1 MCADLTFRHLEDAA
15 VRLSERGRKRGTH
28 STLCKCPAPFYT
40 RPTDQR
46 NLPGELGHAL
56 RNLVKK
62 DKVTGQF
69 VFRRRVSRDP
79 YFVFL
84 RAAVGRERGFRPER
98 RNLIDA
104 LFVVLVDTADLA
116 TGIVTVNLSRL
127 ARRLSPHDAD
137 GNCIPETEVTLT
149 RVSRL
154 IEELI
159 RYGVLEVPAG
169 EKFDRANL
177 KYFPKHVIISDAG
190 WRLTGINLDK
200 LRQQQQERLT
210 AEADGLLAPNEEI
223 SVRAA
228 RKRWYERC
236 RHATLLRRR
245 TEALQSKR
253 AKQLKAMDLDD
264 QKYLVANRLIHELP
278 EDYIRSMSEKD
289 FDKMVW
295 NELYQLKLMEAP
307 PDTEPRH

>member
-1 MCADLTFRHLEDAA
+1 MCAELTFNDLEQAA
-15 VRLSERGRKRGTH
+15 IRYAERGRKRGDH
-28 STLCKCPAPFYT
+28 STACKCPAPFYN
-40 RPTDQR
+40 RPDGQR

-62 DKVTGQF
+62 DTATGQF
-69 VFRRRVSRDP
+69 VFRRRISRDP

-98 RNLIDA
+98 KNLIDA

-127 ARRLSPHDAD
+127 AKRLSPHDAD

-154 IEELI
+154 IDELI
-159 RYGVLEVPAG
+159 RYGVLEVPEG
-169 EKFDRANL
+169 EKFDRANR

-210 AEADGLLAPNEEI
+210 AEAEGLLAPNEEI

-245 TEALQSKR
+245 TETLQSRQAKR
-253 AKQLKAMDLDD
+253 LKAMDLDD
-264 QKYLVANRLIHELP
+264 QKYQVANRLIHELP
-278 EDYIRSMSEKD
+278 EDYLQCMSEKE

-295 NELYQLKLMEAP
+295 NELYQLKLMDDP
-307 PDTEPRH
+307 PDPEPRH